1 MDFIVGGSGII
12 VVGIFIDAAIVV
24 AVVVAIVVAIVVVV
38 VDAFVQTWSMWY
50 HQGRW
55 VLINSI

>member
-24 AVVVAIVVAIVVVV
+24 AVVVAIVVV

>member
-38 VDAFVQTWSMWY
+38 DAFVQTWSMWY